1 MKSLLLK
8 LVASAALKNG
18 VAIALQVS
26 AMTVDAL
33 RGILMS
39 DGLSDDRRRQ
49 IQIVF
54 NAMIA
59 IRDFLSKL
67 AILIGAPSTASV
79 SSLDHLAESASKL
92 GDITESL

>member
-79 SSLDHLAESASKL
+79 SSLEQLSDRASAL
-92 GDITESL
+92 DAITDRL